1 MIQLSVE
8 RKPIHPPRG
17 FCDPHDIESA
27 VEKSNPP
34 FMVAQP
40 ESGKWFSVRR
50 RVYLSVGEN
59 VRVECEDAGELG
71 LACKL
76 VAAEHNNDQLHE
88 DDDTREVL
96 ADTERVEDEVKKWME
111 APLEE
116 DEKEE
121 KVIDEDDDISMEEWS
136 QMGYRWFQSC

>member
-1 MIQLSVE
+1 MIHLDVE

-17 FCDPHDIESA
+17 FCDPQDVESA
-27 VEKSNPP
+27 VARSAPP
-34 FMVAQP
+34 MVVQP

-59 VRVECEDAGELG
+59 VRVECENDGEIG
-71 LACKL
+71 MACKL
-76 VAAEHNNDQLHE
+76 VAADHNQWQVE
-88 DDDTREVL
+88 DDTREVL
-96 ADTERVEDEVKKWME
+96 ADTERVEDEVQKWME

-116 DEKEE
+116 AEKEE
-121 KVIDEDDDISMEEWS
+121 KVVDEDDDISMEEWS

>member
-1 MIQLSVE
+1 
-8 RKPIHPPRG
+8 
-17 FCDPHDIESA
+17 
-27 VEKSNPP
+27 
-34 FMVAQP
+34 
-40 ESGKWFSVRR
+40 
-50 RVYLSVGEN
+50 VYLSVGDH
-59 VRVECEDAGELG
+59 VRVECESEGEIG

-76 VAAEHNNDQLHE
+76 VAADHNNNQWQDAE

-116 DEKEE
+116 EE
-121 KVIDEDDDISMEEWS
+121 KVVDEEDDISMEEWA